1 MYHSPR
7 LFSLSLFYHRCSG
20 FSSLHF
26 TGCLAGPEKL
36 LIRNA
41 VNLLQSDQDAD
52 PDTVAAQFHLGDDFP
67 ADREAHDLELYRD
80 LLLGQSGLLAQAMQV
95 LPIEISCLIF
105 SDMKTSLKSSLEPM
119 DSV

>member
-1 MYHSPR
+1 MYHSP
-7 LFSLSLFYHRCSG
+7 LACSLSLYFI
-20 FSSLHF
+20 
-26 TGCLAGPEKL
+26 TGAPAFLPCILPAVWQALKKL

-95 LPIEISCLIF
+95 F
-105 SDMKTSLKSSLEPM
+105 AD
-119 DSV
+119 